1 MTEADRE
8 KLRLEIYDMAGIGI
22 KKMMEGAED
31 APKAADVAIALRW
44 VDGLGSKGVNK
55 AVDNEYAM
63 RTRKAL
69 EGQKLP
75 KLDDGDDAASHE
87 V

>member
-1 MTEADRE
+1 MKNDDLERQIRELAGQRLLEA
-8 KLRLEIYDMAGIGI
+8 LEDPE
-22 KKMMEGAED
+22 EGK
-31 APKAADVAIALRW
+31 KAAVIGQALAW
-44 VDGLGSKGVNK
+44 LDGKGRKNEQQ
-55 AVDNEYAM
+55 AEINEYAQ